1 MTDEQKPPLFK
12 NWSTWYWIVMGVM
25 ISQVVLFSWLTQ
37 LFT

>member
-25 ISQVVLFSWLTQ
+25 ILQVVLFSWLTQ
-37 LFT
+37 LFA